1 MNYSEMKDLL
11 QILRSTNNDEDLSLK
26 FDLADDEDFVEMVEA
41 KKQEELK
48 STSDRDSYEEILH
61 YFSNNKPN
69 YLIVSEQEKKVTR
82 VVFEEEQYS
91 KEKELKKQNRKTKK
105 FLIAIATLIAVS
117 YIIFTSSFSK
127 DKKETRQNNSIKYE
141 DSVKSIISGEELYN
155 TFIQYA
161 KDNDIMLNAEN
172 YREFAEWYT
181 KYLEDGGEKYY
192 SLGGKNNER

>member
-1 MNYSEMKDLL
+1 MNYSDMKDLL

-26 FDLADDEDFVEMVEA
+26 FDLADDEDFVEMVET
-41 KKQEELK
+41 KKKEELK
-48 STSDRDSYEEILH
+48 STSDKDPYEEILH

-82 VVFEEEQYS
+82 GAFEEEQYS

-105 FLIAIATLIAVS
+105 TLIAIATLIAVS

-141 DSVKSIISGEELYN
+141 DSVSSIISGEELYD

-172 YREFAEWYT
+172 YGDFCEKYI
-181 KYLEDGGEKYY
+181 KYLENGGTKY
-192 SLGGKNNER
+192 SSRGGTRP